1 MPISFSSR
9 ILPTVPKLLHNDLL
23 NVLLWWLMGQLTHLT
38 WNPQRISGLFQE
50 EDEKPTQKYK
60 RAAVI
65 KATWASVTPQQ
76 DRKLIASMLHC
87 TDAVICGKATPA
99 RYWVYKWTHFLEAGD
114 FCIVNAFL
122 NHGTIT
128 ITFRCVIN
136 TKVELHYE
144 KLSQNIL
151 IFWRS
156 TGTVCIC
163 VDLGWPTQELGLKL
177 TFWMFYTCLR
187 ITEIHISR
195 LNHYLLCCNIWKTR
209 KYWQGSPWKQHRN
222 TSALFFIT
230 SLLNASWEHI
240 RIILLKIYLL
250 VIGVFIWKH

>member
-1 MPISFSSR
+1 MEMPISFSSR

-23 NVLLWWLMGQLTHLT
+23 NVFYGGWWGSWLT
-38 WNPQRISGLFQE
+38 WPETHRESLVCCQE

-65 KATWASVTPQQ
+65 KATWSSVTPQQ
-76 DRKLIASMLHC
+76 DRKLIASMLRC

-122 NHGTIT
+122 NHGNIT
-128 ITFRCVIN
+128 MMFRCVIN
-136 TKVELHYE
+136 IKVELHCE
-144 KLSQNIL
+144 KSQNIL

-156 TGTVCIC
+156 TGTVCIF

-177 TFWMFYTCLR
+177 TFWMFYICLR

-195 LNHYLLCCNIWKTR
+195 LNHYLLWCNIWKTR
-209 KYWQGSPWKQHRN
+209 KYWPWKPWKQHRN
-222 TSALFFIT
+222 TSAPYF
-230 SLLNASWEHI
+230 SSH
-240 RIILLKIYLL
+240 
-250 VIGVFIWKH
+250 HC

>member
-1 MPISFSSR
+1 MEMPFLFQQDSAHSATLYIMICWMR
-9 ILPTVPKLLHNDLL
+9 YYGG
-23 NVLLWWLMGQLTHLT
+23 WWGSWLT
-38 WNPQRISGLFQE
+38 WPETHRESRVCCQE

-76 DRKLIASMLHC
+76 DRKLIASMLRC

-99 RYWVYKWTHFLEAGD
+99 RYWVYKWTLFRSWRFLYCKC
-114 FCIVNAFL
+114 FFKSWKYYNI
-122 NHGTIT
+122 
-128 ITFRCVIN
+128 
-136 TKVELHYE
+136 KVELHYE

-177 TFWMFYTCLR
+177 TFWMFYTRLR

-195 LNHYLLCCNIWKTR
+195 LNHYLLWCNIWMTR

-222 TSALFFIT
+222 TSAPYF
-230 SLLNASWEHI
+230 SSH
-240 RIILLKIYLL
+240 
-250 VIGVFIWKH
+250 HC